1 MPLYDQIKEA
11 LKVAR
16 VTRSQQPLTLYSTLI
31 GEIERDPKKNFSN
44 DSVVRVIKKFIEG
57 LNEIVK
63 VKAGTDSALYAQQ
76 EINLLSQ
83 YLPKMAPVEEM
94 TRIVKLMKESNPE
107 CKISDVMSYFDEY
120 KKSTGLDVD
129 KSVVSRLFRQV

>member
-31 GEIERDPKKNFSN
+31 GEIERDPKKNFS
-44 DSVVRVIKKFIEG
+44 DDAVVRVIKKFIEG

-63 VKAGTDSALYAQQ
+63 VKAGTDAALYAQQ

-94 TRIVKLMKESNPE
+94 TRIVKLLKDSNPD
-107 CKISDVMSYFDEY
+107 CKISDVMTYFDEF